1 MKTPSL
7 PLPLRAAGLAL
18 SLVAMGA
25 PAALAEEAATAE
37 RLEVP
42 AECPATAGEAADEE
56 CEVYW
61 QNHINWFSW
70 DYKAGP
76 EQLPE
81 HRHMPPPFFFALVN
95 FAVFLWI
102 MWRLA
107 ARPLADFV
115 RARHTT
121 IRKDLDEAQ
130 ALHRE
135 AEARLKDYQARIA
148 GLDHEIDT
156 LIAQVKADAQVEK
169 ERIIAEASAQAAR
182 LQKDAEAQIQVE
194 LRRMQGELKAEAVG
208 AAIAAAERMLAT
220 QANPDDQRR
229 LAERFASELER
240 TPAPAGPTPSNRA
253 RS

>member
-1 MKTPSL
+1 VTTARSRIQPA
-7 PLPLRAAGLAL
+7 LRAAGLGLAL
-18 SLVAMGA
+18 LSPV
-25 PAALAEEAATAE
+25 ALAEEPATIE

-42 AECPATAGEAADEE
+42 TECPATPGEAADEE
-56 CEVYW
+56 CEIYW

-107 ARPLADFV
+107 ARPLSDFV

-121 IRKDLDEAQ
+121 IRRDLDEAQ

-135 AEARLKDYQARIA
+135 AEARLNDYQARIA
-148 GLDHEIDT
+148 GLDREIDT

-182 LQKDAEAQIQVE
+182 LQKDAEAQIDVE

-208 AAIAAAERMLAT
+208 AAIAAAETMIKS
-220 QANPDDQRR
+220 QAGADDQRR
-229 LAERFASELER
+229 LAERFAGELER
-240 TPAPAGPTPSNRA
+240 APAAPGAPTSTTA

>member
-1 MKTPSL
+1 MKTLSP
-7 PLPLRAAGLAL
+7 PLRAAGLAL
-18 SLVAMGA
+18 SLVALGA
-25 PAALAEEAATAE
+25 PRALAEEAATIE
-37 RLEVP
+37 RLDVP
-42 AECPATAGEAADEE
+42 AACPATAGEAADEE

-61 QNHINWFSW
+61 QNHINWTSW

-81 HRHMPPPFFFALVN
+81 HRHMPPPFLFALVN

-135 AEARLKDYQARIA
+135 AEARLHEYQARIA
-148 GLDHEIDT
+148 GL
-156 LIAQVKADAQVEK
+156 
-169 ERIIAEASAQAAR
+169 
-182 LQKDAEAQIQVE
+182 
-194 LRRMQGELKAEAVG
+194 
-208 AAIAAAERMLAT
+208 
-220 QANPDDQRR
+220 
-229 LAERFASELER
+229 
-240 TPAPAGPTPSNRA
+240 
-253 RS
+253 